1 MVTSFVSRLIALVV
15 TPGSSFKTFLNL
27 SPADP
32 FIRLSILKVRQSGNE
47 ASQPASLIALIICSS
62 VIAPGQRM
70 EMHISVLSGPILAHL
85 IASFFCKAA
94 FSLIASARLLTPRN
108 FKAIPSGDEP
118 PPPHADTLFGI
129 VQTTTKFANKNK
141 NHVICLH
148 EIFIWIPS

>member
-27 SPADP
+27 SPSDP

-62 VIAPGQRM
+62 VIAPGQRI
-70 EMHISVLSGPILAHL
+70 EMHIAVLSGLIFAHL
-85 IASFFCKAA
+85 IASFFCKVA
-94 FSLIASARLLTPRN
+94 FNLMASARSLPPRN

-118 PPPHADTLFGI
+118 PPPHADALFEI
-129 VQTTTKFANKNK
+129 VYADTKFANK